1 MVFKKNKSLME
12 NFEGF
17 QLFAIGRNPAK
28 RISNTRERQIQIQ
41 ERDGLFYEVHVHL
54 QDGI

>member
-1 MVFKKNKSLME
+1 ME

-17 QLFAIGRNPAK
+17 QLFAIWRNPAK